1 MTESGRRRIV
11 PLGLGLAMLAVVIA
25 AALVPNAGAVAAAP
39 TTNYGQSPSSSTSVP
54 AWEYASI
61 GAIVVL
67 GLLIGLF
74 VVMRRRRRPP
84 PESWQGPSGPSSGAP
99 PSGAMTSAPT
109 PPPPEEPA
117 AASYVEMPD
126 DVGSPPP
133 ALGAPPASAAAAA
146 PPSEA
151 EPDIDSL
158 MAELD
163 KISGEILKRTPK
175 KGAPTS
181 TTDDGDDG
189 PTN

>member
-25 AALVPNAGAVAAAP
+25 AALVPNAGTVAAAP
-39 TTNYGQSPSSSTSVP
+39 TTDYGQSPSSSPSIP

-67 GLLIGLF
+67 GLLVGLF

-99 PSGAMTSAPT
+99 PSGAMTSAPS

-117 AASYVEMPD
+117 AASYVEMPE

-133 ALGAPPASAAAAA
+133 ALGTPPASAAAGA
-146 PPSEA
+146 PSEA

-175 KGAPTS
+175 KGAPPS
-181 TTDDGDDG
+181 SPDDADDG
-189 PTN
+189 PTG